1 MVELTSPRKI
11 YPLPSRLWQG
21 KVKLKRLRA
30 ESIHPLATTPQQSGA
45 TMRAKLHHLAQKK
58 AYICHATGTEQSAQ
72 NLSATRPAMA
82 ICFCVHTRFSVTCA
96 GFVDFGGTLWYFGG
110 TAKVPSIGA
119 QMLNISALKQ
129 TRFSFFQNGG
139 MHHEETQ

>member
-1 MVELTSPRKI
+1 MIMYIAGNHNTHWMVRSFLSQPFGT
-11 YPLPSRLWQG
+11 
-21 KVKLKRLRA
+21 
-30 ESIHPLATTPQQSGA
+30 
-45 TMRAKLHHLAQKK
+45 KK
-58 AYICHATGTEQSAQ
+58 AYLCHAT
-72 NLSATRPAMA
+72 MA

>member
-1 MVELTSPRKI
+1 MIMYIAGNHNTHWMVRSFLSQPFGT
-11 YPLPSRLWQG
+11 
-21 KVKLKRLRA
+21 
-30 ESIHPLATTPQQSGA
+30 
-45 TMRAKLHHLAQKK
+45 KK
-58 AYICHATGTEQSAQ
+58 AYLCHATGTEQSAQ

-139 MHHEETQ
+139 IHHEETQ